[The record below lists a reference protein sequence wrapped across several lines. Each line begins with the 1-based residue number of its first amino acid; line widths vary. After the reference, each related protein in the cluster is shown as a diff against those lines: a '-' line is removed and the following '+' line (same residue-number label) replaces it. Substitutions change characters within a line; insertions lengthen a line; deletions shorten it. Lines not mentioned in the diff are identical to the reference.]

1 MGTGIWS
8 FSVQGIGIFMSFIT
22 GNGNFLNATENG
34 NCFLKIRT
42 ENSRCF
48 VNEKWDFVTYF
59 AGKMDLN
66 PPSGLSLN
74 LLNLIV

>member
-1 MGTGIWS
+1 MGTGICS
-8 FSVQGIGIFMSFIT
+8 FSVLGIGIFMSFIT
-22 GNGNFLNATENG
+22 ANGNFLNATENG

-42 ENSRCF
+42 GISRCF

-66 PPSGLSLN
+66 PLQDSHLT
-74 LLNLIV
+74 